1 MGGKNSDVYSRVG
14 ACVGVAG
21 GRDVTSNQGSKSA
34 TKGENE
40 HFLRTKES
48 SIPFEFVGQV
58 PSTSR
63 GMETA
68 DEQDA
73 GHFVVVD
80 GERVTEKIFSGPLVA
95 PYVALFAFCG
105 LCNFRVDGS
114 NLTSY
119 FRVARCEYRMRTF
132 LLAQRVW
139 QQARVLST
147 TISQH
152 IAEDQLPLLSA
163 AALSSRKRGISSS
176 TAFYTDCVFAYRTR
190 YSLFRWQQT
199 RCIATKALPLIR
211 PTVDATSSRPVV
223 GQYYVRHLFNAT
235 HYPVWRILFAAS
247 THRRLDLHV
256 GLLKQNLTFE
266 EYSCFKHI
274 MAKSDIEQAASVLRD
289 EGYTTREQDDQRKHL
304 PEWLLLSLV
313 AFKVRTPHHAAGAL
327 LELAWSHIESLSY
340 KYKPGLLIL
349 VTLHL
354 ARFNLCQPILRVIDQ
369 FLLIRITP
377 PSAHFNLLLQALSTN
392 RVRSPEHARVVL
404 RILQAMESRNIK
416 MWQSTYLVLLND
428 RWITLELTKYLRE
441 RMLREGKVPDTDHLE
456 AYIRIFAKHGAIED
470 PARYQAEV
478 KKFYLSPNIQRP
490 DDFSAFEFLRGMTP
504 KSAPQSRAVNHKP
517 LGFKPQMTDRQWNAT
532 FASLARPERR
542 HIPAK
547 GILSL
552 YRKGKGQRRVRPSI
566 PTYTVLLRSLFQR
579 GDLRSAKR
587 CLSRLV
593 HSGLIQDTKVLS
605 VGLQVLTH
613 LGQPNKAF
621 AFLERSSSRVDVPLR
636 ASYRI
641 QQPINVSVVAMND
654 FILSLYHIKRPDV
667 VFLLWDHMA
676 GMYGVY
682 PDGRTFSFLLQC
694 IRLSL
699 RMDDNIHGALAQL
712 RWGPREPQTRQD
724 VVRSFIDLVGDQKP
738 KAYRPGV
745 WKRPVDKAGR
755 MFRWAVF
762 NMNPSLT
769 SVDPPARL
777 GKRKVDLE
785 AGPGTGMVNVNVTS
799 QNCYD
804 YLLLLG
810 LAGKEEE
817 IPYVLGWMKE
827 LGIKPTRDTVAMAL
841 VFWAEACGLDPE
853 SPWKKLVKWLRG
865 WLGDEFMPDTRKLV
879 KWREIIVRM
888 KGLE

>member
-1 MGGKNSDVYSRVG
+1 MRNS
-14 ACVGVAG
+14 
-21 GRDVTSNQGSKSA
+21 
-34 TKGENE
+34 
-40 HFLRTKES
+40 L
-48 SIPFEFVGQV
+48 
-58 PSTSR
+58 
-63 GMETA
+63 
-68 DEQDA
+68 
-73 GHFVVVD
+73 
-80 GERVTEKIFSGPLVA
+80 LVRRA
-95 PYVALFAFCG
+95 
-105 LCNFRVDGS
+105 
-114 NLTSY
+114 
-119 FRVARCEYRMRTF
+119 
-132 LLAQRVW
+132 W
-139 QQARVLST
+139 QQTRSVSA

-152 IAEDQLPLLSA
+152 NAENHWQLPWLSA
-163 AALSSRKRGISSS
+163 TERRRRISPPTALCTDWVSRPVQLS
-176 TAFYTDCVFAYRTR
+176 
-190 YSLFRWQQT
+190 FRWQQT
-199 RCIATKALPLIR
+199 RRITTNDLPIIR
-211 PTVDATSSRPVV
+211 PIVDATSSRPVV
-223 GQYYVRHLFNAT
+223 GQYYVRNLFNAT
-235 HYPVWRILFAAS
+235 HYPVWRILSAAS
-247 THRRLDLHV
+247 AHRRLDLHV
-256 GLLKQNLTFE
+256 GLLKQNITFE
-266 EYSCFKHI
+266 EYSRLKHI
-274 MAKSDIEQAASVLRD
+274 MVKSDIEQAASILRD
-289 EGYTTREQDDQRKHL
+289 EGYATREQDERGKRL

-313 AFKVRTPHHAAGAL
+313 AFKVRTSHHAAGVL

-354 ARFNLCQPILRVIDQ
+354 ARFNLCQPIQRVIDQ
-369 FLLIRITP
+369 FLLIRVTP
-377 PSAHFNLLLQALSTN
+377 PSAHFNLLLHALSTN
-392 RVRSPEHARVVL
+392 RVRSPEHAKMVL
-404 RILQAMESRNIK
+404 RILQAMESRDIK
-416 MWQSTYLVLLND
+416 LWRSTYLVLLND

-441 RMLREGKVPDTDHLE
+441 RMLREGRIPDTDHLE

-470 PARYQAEV
+470 PTRYQAEV
-478 KKFYLSPNIQRP
+478 KKFFLSSNTRQR
-490 DDFSAFEFLRGMTP
+490 DDFSAFEFLRSMTP
-504 KSAPQSRAVNHKP
+504 KSAPQARTVNHKP
-517 LGFKPQMTDRQWNAT
+517 LGFRPQMTDRQWNAT

-552 YRKGKGQRRVRPSI
+552 YPQR
-566 PTYTVLLRSLFQR
+566 TLFQR
-579 GDLRSAKR
+579 GDLQSAKR
-587 CLSRLV
+587 CLSKLV

-621 AFLERSSSRVDVPLR
+621 AFLGTKQLEGGLSLSR

-641 QQPINVSVVAMND
+641 QQPINVSVVTMNS

-682 PDGRTFSFLLQC
+682 PDGRTFSLLLQC

-699 RMDDNIHGALAQL
+699 RMDDNIRGALAQL
-712 RWGPREPQTRQD
+712 RWRPREPQTRED
-724 VVRSFIDLVGDQKP
+724 VKP

-745 WKRPVDKAGR
+745 WKRPVEKAGH
-755 MFRWAVF
+755 WG
-762 NMNPSLT
+762 SG
-769 SVDPPARL
+769 RL
-777 GKRKVDLE
+777 ILE
-785 AGPGTGMVNVNVTS
+785 AGPGTRMVNVSVTS

-841 VFWAEACGLDPE
+841 VFWAEACGLEPE